1 MEKGQ
6 VLWTQVVGDEEF
18 LHFVGQR
25 QGLPGSVQKGA
36 VIPAAPGVLEGL
48 TVPGDELKNLFRAGQ
63 AALDHGIGPGPLQ
76 VAPVF
81 IGDGE
86 DVGQGEPLP
95 QVKIHHM
102 LFAADHL
109 DSAGAQLGEG
119 GVDEISAECR

>member
-1 MEKGQ
+1 MKSSSI
-6 VLWTQVVGDEEF
+6 LWVSAKV
-18 LHFVGQR
+18 
-25 QGLPGSVQKGA
+25 
-36 VIPAAPGVLEGL
+36 
-48 TVPGDELKNLFRAGQ
+48 FRAVSRKV
-63 AALDHGIGPGPLQ
+63 LQ